1 MVRTFLRPN
10 LRPIDRADDKM
21 PTLPTCECIKGKP
34 LNEIAAAIYCAFYTA
49 LTDPMNLPDCDCVK
63 GQPLPDIL
71 AAIYCAVI
79 QFTSQPFSG
88 TINPDQINGI
98 TAFGEGVLL
107 SNPDPNQAL
116 FFDGNNV
123 LSFTWEQVG
132 DNSEAFVNIS
142 SAQITDSSA
151 FGREVMA
158 LNAAPFTLVGCNDL
172 GNAVM
177 ADGVAAAFFMTGG
190 ISNGITAGV
199 APPTLISTING
210 ITVSLS

>member
-1 MVRTFLRPN
+1 M
-10 LRPIDRADDKM
+10 PIPD
-21 PTLPTCECIKGKP
+21 CECIKGKP

-49 LTDPMNLPDCDCVK
+49 LTDPMNLPDCECVK

-151 FGREVMA
+151 FGREVIA
-158 LNAAPFTLVGCNDL
+158 LNAAPFALVACNDV
-172 GNAVM
+172 GSAVM
-177 ADGVAAAFFMTGG
+177 ADGATAAFFMTGG
-190 ISNGITAGV
+190 TTTGSTGTV
-199 APPTLISTING
+199 TPPTSVQTING
-210 ITVSLS
+210 ITVFLT